1 MTNTELSWI
10 FDDSNNT
17 SQSELEI
24 CWAQNGKIRTYI
36 IDRTLIDHKGVRWII
51 DFKTAHL
58 QKESIDEFIRLQKEL
73 HAPQLRRYHEV
84 FKKIDKRRTKIAVL
98 LTSISQLVTI

>member
-1 MTNTELSWI
+1 MTSTDLNWI

-24 CWAQNGKIRTYI
+24 CWSQNGKIRRYI

-51 DFKTAHL
+51 DFKTGDP
-58 QKESIDEFIRLQKEL
+58 QKKSINEFIRLQREL
-73 HAPQLRRYHEV
+73 HAPQLQRYHEV
-84 FKKIDKRRTKIAVL
+84 FKKIEDRRTKIAIL
-98 LTSISQLVTI
+98 LTSINQLVTI